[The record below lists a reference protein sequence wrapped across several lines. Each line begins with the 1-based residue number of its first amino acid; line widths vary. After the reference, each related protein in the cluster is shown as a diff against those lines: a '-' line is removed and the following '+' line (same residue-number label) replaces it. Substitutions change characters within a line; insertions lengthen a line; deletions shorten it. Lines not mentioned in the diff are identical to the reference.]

1 MLTRPDDPNHSLVM
15 AAVSIIL
22 IPSFVLFIF
31 LRRSIARGVSLGSL
45 VG

>member
-1 MLTRPDDPNHSLVM
+1 MLTDPVNPNHGLVM
-15 AAVSIIL
+15 AAVTIIL

-31 LRRSIARGVSLGSL
+31 LRRSIARGISLGSL